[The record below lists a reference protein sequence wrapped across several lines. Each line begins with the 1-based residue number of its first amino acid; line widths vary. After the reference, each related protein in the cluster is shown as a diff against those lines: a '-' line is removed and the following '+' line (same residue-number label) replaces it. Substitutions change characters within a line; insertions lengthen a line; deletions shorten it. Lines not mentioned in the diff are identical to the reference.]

1 MLNTKQQEFVDYAVK
16 KFGTNELTV
25 SQLKDA
31 NKHFGC
37 KYAPQWLIKNSD
49 YKIGKS
55 LFKLPTEN
63 DVVKTTSGE
72 TEKVLPTETKNEA
85 AFVVSSLVGDIIP
98 KKDSVFVSFGNYP
111 DLKSIVKSNMFYPV
125 FITGLSGNG
134 KTMGVTQACAE
145 AKKELIRVNITIET
159 DEDDLLG
166 GYRLK
171 DGQTVWQNGPVIEA
185 MERGALLLLDE
196 IDLAS
201 NKIMCLQPILEGSGI
216 YVKKIN
222 KFVKPKNGF
231 NVIATANTKGQGSD
245 DGKFIGTNVLNE
257 AFLERFPVTFEQEY
271 PPVKVEQKILDN
283 VMSAYDLKDPKF
295 TENLVKWADV
305 IRKTFYDG
313 GVDEI
318 IATRRLVHIINAFAI
333 FKNKLKAVQVCVNRF
348 DDDTK
353 NSFLDLYSKVDAGV
367 NIEDISGNGNDVD
380 PINMEEETAKL
391 GPNAQQIIEGVK
403 KWGQGLKAKG
413 VFSDEDFEEFKVFAA
428 TANGINTINKLRKY
442 YGEQTIPTAPVDVDG
457 APSNDELYEL
467 VADPKYKTDPAFR
480 RKVEQQF
487 ARAFPGKVDTGEI

>member
-37 KYAPQWLIKNSD
+37 KYAPQWLIKNGD

-85 AFVVSSLVGDIIP
+85 AFVVSSLVGDIVP

-185 MERGALLLLDE
+185 MERGAILLLDE

-216 YVKKIN
+216 FVKKIN
-222 KFVKPKNGF
+222 RFVKPKNGF

-257 AFLERFPVTFEQEY
+257 AFLERFPITFEQKY
-271 PPVKVEQKILDN
+271 PTAKVEEKILVN
-283 VMSAYDLKDPKF
+283 TLAKSGKKDKDF
-295 TENLVKWADV
+295 CKKLVTWADV
-305 IRKTFYDG
+305 IRKTYFDG

-318 IATRRLVHIINAFAI
+318 ISTRRLVHIIQAYAI
-333 FKNKLKAVQVCVNRF
+333 FKNKMKAIEVCTNRF

-353 NSFLDLYSKVDAGV
+353 NSFTELYTKVDAGASA
-367 NIEDISGNGNDVD
+367 E
-380 PINMEEETAKL
+380 
-391 GPNAQQIIEGVK
+391 QI
-403 KWGQGLKAKG
+403 A
-413 VFSDEDFEEFKVFAA
+413 
-428 TANGINTINKLRKY
+428 
-442 YGEQTIPTAPVDVDG
+442 
-457 APSNDELYEL
+457 
-467 VADPKYKTDPAFR
+467 
-480 RKVEQQF
+480 EQQRQ
-487 ARAFPGKVDTGEI
+487 ADVASQTNEEDESSDDGDVI